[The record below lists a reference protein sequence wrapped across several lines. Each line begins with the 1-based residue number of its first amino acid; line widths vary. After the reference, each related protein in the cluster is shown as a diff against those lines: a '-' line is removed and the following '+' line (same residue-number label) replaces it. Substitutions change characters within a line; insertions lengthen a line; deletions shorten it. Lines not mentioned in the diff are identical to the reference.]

1 VSGAFENERVQRLDA
16 DLDLLGAR
24 AEGLSGRLEG
34 IGHHVDG
41 LGEDVAGLA
50 GSIAAL
56 TAHLTTLVET
66 VGPLIKEAQR
76 VGVSGTGPAAKNRK
90 VWVAEIPAGDEY
102 GVGPT
107 EVMIEQFGDGL
118 PTVAFRRD
126 QHHSWGRPFRGV
138 ER

>member
-1 VSGAFENERVQRLDA
+1 MSAFDSERVQRMDA
-16 DLDLLGAR
+16 DLDLLNAR
-24 AEGLSGRLEG
+24 IEGVSNRVEALDSN
-34 IGHHVDG
+34 
-41 LGEDVAGLA
+41 VAGLSDDLA
-50 GSIAAL
+50 GLAENILTLTQHVATMAEQLAPIIKAARD
-56 TAHLTTLVET
+56 
-66 VGPLIKEAQR
+66 AQP
-76 VGVSGTGPAAKNRK
+76 VSGTGPAAKSRK
-90 VWVAEIPAGDEY
+90 VWVATVEAGDEY